1 MSMNHKEWIGNS
13 APFARAMLGKIAKAN
28 GEEQRFILLFGK

>member
-1 MSMNHKEWIGNS
+1 MGMNHKEWIGNS

-28 GEEQRFILLFGK
+28 SL